1 MQPKINNRL
10 PVTLA
15 CGRSYV
21 GIFCK
26 KDISGINLFK
36 GWGVVVENNIV
47 GAETTPTDTIVVKV
61 APKGEVGLG

>member
-26 KDISGINLFK
+26 KDISGISPF
-36 GWGVVVENNIV
+36 GVGGGGENNIL
-47 GAETTPTDTIVVKV
+47 GAETTPTDTTVVKV